1 MPFKHW
7 VIIVLLFLFSSATNA
22 LRSMQGFPFYEKPM
36 RISYSKT
43 DSDMI
48 AKMKGTYKDRA
59 IKSAGAE
66 KMKKLKKTKSGK
78 PDSNLQDGSSS
89 VPPNEILFVTNLPE
103 EPNEMMLGMLFN
115 QVSKP
120 PFIPKYFIMV

>member
-1 MPFKHW
+1 
-7 VIIVLLFLFSSATNA
+7 
-22 LRSMQGFPFYEKPM
+22 MQGFPFYEKPM

-103 EPNEMMLGMLFN
+103 ETNEMMLGMLFN
-115 QVSKP
+115 QVSIT
-120 PFIPKYFIMV
+120 PFIPKYFKMVWTKQDSVNADHLFP

>member
-1 MPFKHW
+1 
-7 VIIVLLFLFSSATNA
+7 
-22 LRSMQGFPFYEKPM
+22 MQGFPFYEKPM

-66 KMKKLKKTKSGK
+66 KMKKLKKTKPGK
-78 PDSNLQDGSSS
+78 PDSALQDGSSN

-103 EPNEMMLGMLFN
+103 ETNEMMLGMLFN
-115 QVSKP
+115 QVTLSSNQFFHTHRQGVFFTGLP
-120 PFIPKYFIMV
+120 

>member
-1 MPFKHW
+1 
-7 VIIVLLFLFSSATNA
+7 
-22 LRSMQGFPFYEKPM
+22 MQGFPFYEKPM

-66 KMKKLKKTKSGK
+66 KMKRLKKMKPVDQTRRYRDQRDDAWDALQSGNTGLE
-78 PDSNLQDGSSS
+78 S
-89 VPPNEILFVTNLPE
+89 ILSYT
-103 EPNEMMLGMLFN
+103 
-115 QVSKP
+115 
-120 PFIPKYFIMV
+120 